1 MSGHIAI
8 SLPTASS
15 YCSTNTTWSLKG
27 LDAFMYFIG
36 RWGFFPACFLVLDLF
51 QRYFKSRFLLQ
62 SSESIM
68 PTYTSSIW
76 IWWQLSICRRSW
88 EGYWHGVFTAIWRYR
103 KCMKPHSLWTL
114 DSGTAT
120 HNITAPLC
128 HGRKSTGGVNYIND
142 GSISFWG
149 LGKKL
154 CQWASGHR
162 SRALELR
169 HINSIQPVFMLL
181 VTSVMGKSRC
191 PLWEG
196 SAVASIMFD
205 SMCWISYVS
214 NQFHWTSPGQEPN
227 LARLMSL
234 DFW

>member
-114 DSGTAT
+114 TAGQQHIT
-120 HNITAPLC
+120 LQRHCVMAGKAQVELITLTMAPFHFGVWEKSSASEPAGNIA
-128 HGRKSTGGVNYIND
+128 
-142 GSISFWG
+142 
-149 LGKKL
+149 
-154 CQWASGHR
+154 
-162 SRALELR
+162 
-169 HINSIQPVFMLL
+169 
-181 VTSVMGKSRC
+181 
-191 PLWEG
+191 
-196 SAVASIMFD
+196 
-205 SMCWISYVS
+205 
-214 NQFHWTSPGQEPN
+214 EPWN
-227 LARLMSL
+227 CAT
-234 DFW
+234 